1 MSKAAFVFAAL
12 MVFPTFADSATNS
25 RSSNPAV
32 TALPTVSAQEFVRSY
47 VKAMNRGDVAAMMKM
62 FSKGASVT
70 SIGDGSITHGWGSI
84 QTDAQQFVGRRGTF
98 KFTLE
103 SVEVTPLGNGYSLV
117 VAPFRAE
124 TVGQDDDIEL
134 PAAMTLIL
142 ERSGATWKV
151 LHEHWSSKVDDDSDD
166 PDGSDG
172 PDGGDSG
179 DQGSGDQGAR
189 FNTSSFSR

>member
-1 MSKAAFVFAAL
+1 MSKAALVFAAL
-12 MVFPTFADSATNS
+12 MVFPTFADSATNRHGS
-25 RSSNPAV
+25 KPAV
-32 TALPTVSAQEFVRSY
+32 APLAAVSPQEFVRSY

-62 FSKGASVT
+62 FSKDAAVT

-84 QTDAQQFVGRRGTF
+84 QADAQQFVGRRGTF

-103 SVEVTPLGNGYSLV
+103 SVEATPLGNGYSLV

-124 TVGQDDDIEL
+124 TVGQEDDVEL

-142 ERSGATWKV
+142 ERSGTSWKV
-151 LHEHWSSKVDDDSDD
+151 LHEHWSSKPDDDSDD

-172 PDGGDSG
+172 GDSS
-179 DQGSGDQGAR
+179 DQGSGQGAR
-189 FNTSSFSR
+189 FNTASSPR